1 MTTLALIESKAPELT
16 SLVEVLPLATP
27 EDVAV
32 ATDVL
37 RQVKTLE
44 KALEVERKAL
54 VEPLKREA
62 SDIDARYREPRRAL
76 ERIESLLKSR
86 IAEVHAE
93 AERARTAALL
103 AASTAAQAGDHAG
116 ATAAIVEAAAPPPE
130 TPGVTVRYKWAAV
143 TTDITRIP
151 REYMTVD
158 VEALRR
164 VAQAAGGGPTPPP
177 TIPGVEW
184 IREPIVS
191 ARAVAPNARTRW
203 EK

>member
-27 EDVAV
+27 ADIAT

-44 KALEVERKAL
+44 KALEEERKAL
-54 VEPLKREA
+54 VAPLKAESSA
-62 SDIDARYREPRRAL
+62 IDARYREPRRAL
-76 ERIESLLKSR
+76 ERIEGLLKSR

-93 AERARTAALL
+93 AERARTAALV
-103 AASTAAQAGDHAG
+103 AASTAAQAGDHAA

-130 TPGVTVRYKWAAV
+130 TPGVSVRYKWAAV

-164 VAQAAGGGPTPPP
+164 VAQDAGGGPTPPP
-177 TIPGVEW
+177 TIPGVLW
-184 IREPIVS
+184 IREPIVTAQS
-191 ARAVAPNARTRW
+191 ANPRTRW